1 MSIYIG
7 LKGMNAYCVCSV
19 CAVRSSSDVVVVIV
33 VAVVL
38 AALDLVLLVV
48 VVVVDVDHDV
58 GCGRLCTQL

>member
-7 LKGMNAYCVCSV
+7 LKGMHAYCVCSV
-19 CAVRSSSDVVVVIV
+19 CAVRSSSDIVVVIV

-38 AALDLVLLVV
+38 VLVV
-48 VVVVDVDHDV
+48 LVVVVDVDHDV